1 MALPAQTKG
10 PVCYIKLTFSP
21 LKIVQTRREKD
32 LAKAEK
38 KREKV
43 QAEKEREA
51 GKAQSEQDREAE
63 KAKAE
68 RGREAPGQDKK
79 K

>member
-43 QAEKEREA
+43 QAE
-51 GKAQSEQDREAE
+51 QDQEAE
-63 KAKAE
+63 KAKAK
-68 RGREAPGQDKK
+68 RGREAAGQDKK